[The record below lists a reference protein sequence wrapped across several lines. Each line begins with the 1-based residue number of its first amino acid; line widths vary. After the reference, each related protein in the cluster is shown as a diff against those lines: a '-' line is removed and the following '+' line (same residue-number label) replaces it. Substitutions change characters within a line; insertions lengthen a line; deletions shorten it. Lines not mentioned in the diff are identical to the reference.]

1 VEDDQITWQITRE
14 EWICPMIL
22 SRLATNVQKKK
33 KRRKRKMILQVL
45 CALSSMTIFYA
56 LFDLIVL

>member
-33 KRRKRKMILQVL
+33 KEEKEK
-45 CALSSMTIFYA
+45 
-56 LFDLIVL
+56 